1 MCQVHSPTERAGWT
15 EETRAADGR
24 TGRYQITHS
33 KPIAAKVDP
42 KPKQKRVELLSDSC
56 RTSTVHRLH
65 RSPGRRPAARQVW
78 R

>member
-42 KPKQKRVELLSDSC
+42 KPKQKRV
-56 RTSTVHRLH
+56 
-65 RSPGRRPAARQVW
+65 G
-78 R
+78 